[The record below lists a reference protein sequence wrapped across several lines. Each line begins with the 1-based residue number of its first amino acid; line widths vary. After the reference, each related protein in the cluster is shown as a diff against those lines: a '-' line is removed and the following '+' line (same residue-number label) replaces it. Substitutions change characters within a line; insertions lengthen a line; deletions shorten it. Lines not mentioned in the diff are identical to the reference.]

1 MAEREA
7 MVKGYARKA
16 AFTRSQVNQVKASI
30 VGGPHIRVRTRQS
43 SGKSSISSMRLR

>member
-1 MAEREA
+1 

-30 VGGPHIRVRTRQS
+30 AGGPHIRVRTRQS